1 MDIDL
6 FRRDEIWFV
15 ERNGFNSSELYS
27 LDNFKERY
35 DKKLSKAYLEGRYG
49 AISVFTSFQ
58 FREVIWIMAIRTYTN
73 WNKRESDKE
82 IQKEP
87 YKKYFFICEGVNTE
101 QHYFKHLIDIKKTL
115 EIKPVIDMRLL
126 EKDNEDSDISFPL
139 NLIEYAN
146 KLKSKREINFDK
158 KHDKMVVIFDADIF
172 EFKSDHYDN

>member
-1 MDIDL
+1 
-6 FRRDEIWFV
+6 
-15 ERNGFNSSELYS
+15 
-27 LDNFKERY
+27 
-35 DKKLSKAYLEGRYG
+35 
-49 AISVFTSFQ
+49 
-58 FREVIWIMAIRTYTN
+58 MAIRTYTN

-87 YKKYFFICEGVNTE
+87 YKKYFFICEGVNIE